1 LRVDED
7 MVKYVVETLLAAA
20 ALTLAGFAWF
30 VDPVANQRAFGAIIG
45 AGFVI
50 FSMMVYAYY
59 KPSLTGTSNS
69 WLLAGCV
76 TGAVFLLLAVQLS
89 S

>member
-1 LRVDED
+1 
-7 MVKYVVETLLAAA
+7 MVRYTVETLLAAA
-20 ALTLAGFAWF
+20 ALTLTGYAWF

-45 AGFVI
+45 SAFVI
-50 FSMMVYAYY
+50 FAMMIYAYN
-59 KPSLTGTSNS
+59 KPSLIGASNS
-69 WLLAGCV
+69 WLIAGCV